1 LPKPA
6 AVARL
11 CPAADPDTPETK
23 VRSSAW
29 SIAATIGGAVH
40 PVIPAKQTLT
50 MGRLYAAMIAGAV
63 WINVSV
69 PFIVQMSNGGFKHS
83 GYGMDMPMYRF

>member
-1 LPKPA
+1 
-6 AVARL
+6 
-11 CPAADPDTPETK
+11 
-23 VRSSAW
+23 
-29 SIAATIGGAVH
+29 
-40 PVIPAKQTLT
+40 VIPAKQTLT